1 MDEKFDNLK
10 EEVWGPFKDYQ
21 FIFLATSEED
31 QPRVRPVTLV
41 YLDGKFWIL
50 TGTENAK
57 TKQISK
63 NPKIEF
69 CLLLQKKDKQGYV
82 RAAGLAKIIQDRKT
96 KGKIAEQCDF
106 FSEFWKSFDDP
117 NYTLIELHPTE
128 IECLSPDEIVALRF
142 TP

>member
-1 MDEKFDNLK
+1 MTEKFDNFK
-10 EEVWGPFKDYQ
+10 EEVWAHFKDRQ

-31 QPRVRPVTLV
+31 QPRVRPVTLF
-41 YLDGKFWIL
+41 YLDGRFWVL

-63 NPKIEF
+63 NSKIEF
-69 CLLLQKKDKQGYV
+69 CLLLQKGENRGYI
-82 RAAGLAKIIQDRKT
+82 RAAGSAKIIQDRKT

-106 FSEFWKSFDDP
+106 FSEFWKSPDDP
-117 NYTLIELHPTE
+117 NYALIELHPTE
-128 IECLSPDEIVALRF
+128 IEYLRPNEIVALRF

>member
-1 MDEKFDNLK
+1 MTEKFDDLK
-10 EEVWGPFKDYQ
+10 KEVLEHFKDCQ
-21 FIFLATSEED
+21 FIFLVTSEED
-31 QPRVRPVTLV
+31 QPRVRPVTLFC
-41 YLDGKFWIL
+41 LDGKFWVL

-69 CLLLQKKDKQGYV
+69 CLLLQKGEKHGYV

-106 FSEFWKSFDDP
+106 FSEFWKSPDDP
-117 NYTLIELHPTE
+117 NYALIELHPTE
-128 IECLSPDEIVALRF
+128 IEYLRPNEIVALRF

>member
-1 MDEKFDNLK
+1 MPEKFDDLK
-10 EEVWGPFKDYQ
+10 EEVWRHFEHNQ

-31 QPRVRPVTLV
+31 QPRVRPVTLL
-41 YLDGKFWIL
+41 YLDGKFWVL

-69 CLLLQKKDKQGYV
+69 CLLLQKGEKQGYV
-82 RAAGLAKIIQDRKT
+82 RATGLAKIIQDTKT
-96 KGKIAEQCDF
+96 KGKITERCEF
-106 FSEFWKSFDDP
+106 FSEFWKSSDDP
-117 NYTLIELHPTE
+117 NYALIELHPTE
-128 IECLSPDEIVALRF
+128 IEYLRPNEIVALRF

>member
-1 MDEKFDNLK
+1 MDEKFDDLK
-10 EEVWGPFKDYQ
+10 EEVWGHFKDYQ

-41 YLDGKFWIL
+41 YLDRKFWVL
-50 TGTENAK
+50 TGTGNAK

-69 CLLLQKKDKQGYV
+69 CLLLQEKDKQGYV

-117 NYTLIELHPTE
+117 NYTLIELHATE
-128 IECLSPDEIVALRF
+128 IEYLRPNEIVALKF